1 MNKNLLVLEINE
13 CDFKFFEYG
22 SKKYRYPNIKN
33 FFLSKKTV
41 DTYTNDNQEGYNLDP
56 WVQWVSVHTGKLS
69 KNHKIYRLG
78 EKINKTTDQI
88 WDKLS
93 KKKIK
98 SSIWGAFNS
107 SLRIKKNINLFFPDP
122 WSFKEKAYP
131 NNFNSYLKLPRYYAQ
146 NYPNINKFKITYLAI
161 IFLIKIFL
169 SKNFFYLF
177 KNIFKLFKIFLISG
191 LRSFNLYFF
200 LDLMSLLVIQKS
212 LRTNKSDFT
221 LISLNSFAHYQ
232 HNYWNDKQFE
242 KVYFWYLNE
251 MIKIIE
257 KISKSYNSSLI
268 LNGFS
273 QKKIKNEFYLRPKKP
288 KKFFESLN
296 LNFLNIEP
304 NMTTGAFVYFN
315 SFQDK
320 TKAIEK
326 LRNLKIYNYSLFD
339 IQDFKNSKKIFYNF
353 SLISKKNKYHSKFL
367 EKKNYKNFFKKPV
380 KTSKN
385 VNFSNKDKQVIDSI
399 LKDVIFMKSTS
410 RHISSGKLF
419 YNNFN
424 FMKKDII
431 KNKIHNIKI
440 FNNIFEHFK

>member
-1 MNKNLLVLEINE
+1 MNKNLLLLEINE

-22 SKKYRYPNIKN
+22 SKKYGYPNIKK

-41 DTYTNDNQEGYNLDP
+41 NTYTNDKQEGYNLDP

-98 SSIWGAFNS
+98 CSIWGAFNS
-107 SLRIKKNINLFFPDP
+107 SLKIKKNINFFFPDP
-122 WSFKEKAYP
+122 WSFNEIAYP
-131 NNFNSYLKLPRYYAQ
+131 DNLNSYLRLPRYYAQ
-146 NYPNINKFKITYLAI
+146 NYPKINKLKTIYFGI

-177 KNIFKLFKIFLISG
+177 KNIFPLINIFLISG
-191 LRSFNLYFF
+191 LKSFNLYFF
-200 LDLMSLLVIQKS
+200 LDLMSLLVIQNNLK
-212 LRTNKSDFT
+212 TNKSDFA

-232 HNYWNDKQFE
+232 HNYWNDKKFE
-242 KVYFWYLNE
+242 IIYFWYLNE
-251 MIKIIE
+251 IIKIID
-257 KISKSYNSSLI
+257 KISTSYKSSLI

-273 QKKIKNEFYLRPKKP
+273 QKKIKNEYYLRPKKP
-288 KKFFESLN
+288 KKFFNNLN
-296 LNFLNIEP
+296 LDFLKIEP
-304 NMTTGAFVYFN
+304 NMTTGATVYFN
-315 SFQDK
+315 SFQEK
-320 TKAIEK
+320 TRAIEK

-339 IQDFKNSKKIFYNF
+339 ICDYRNSKKIFYNF
-353 SLISKKNKYHSKFL
+353 SLISKKNKFYSKSL
-367 EKKNYKNFFKKPV
+367 EKKNYKNFFKKPINV
-380 KTSKN
+380 SKN
-385 VNFSNKDKQVIDSI
+385 NIISSKNRMIIESI

-410 RHISSGKLF
+410 RHISNGKLF

-424 FMKKDII
+424 FKKEDII
-431 KNKIHNIKI
+431 RNKIHNIKI
-440 FNNIFEHFK
+440 FNNILNHFK

>member
-1 MNKNLLVLEINE
+1 MNKNLLLLEINE

-22 SKKYRYPNIKN
+22 SKKYGYPNIKK
-33 FFLSKKTV
+33 FFLSKNTL
-41 DTYTNDNQEGYNLDP
+41 DTYTNDNKEGYNLDP

-78 EKINKTTDQI
+78 EKINKNTDQI

-107 SLRIKKNINLFFPDP
+107 SLRLRKSINFFFPDP
-122 WSFKEKAYP
+122 WSFKEEAYP
-131 NNFNSYLKLPRYYAQ
+131 NNLNTFLKLPRYYAQ
-146 NYPNINKFKITYLAI
+146 NYPNINKFKIIYLGI
-161 IFLIKIFL
+161 IFLVKIFL

-177 KNIFKLFKIFLISG
+177 KNIFQLFKIFLISS

-200 LDLMSLLVIQKS
+200 FDLMSLLVINNTLK
-212 LRTNKSDFT
+212 TNRSDFT
-221 LISLNSFAHYQ
+221 LIALNSFAHYQ
-232 HNYWNDKQFE
+232 HNYWNDKKFE
-242 KVYFWYLNE
+242 KIYFWYLNE

-257 KISKSYNSSLI
+257 QISKSYNSSLI

-273 QKKIKNEFYLRPKKP
+273 QKKIKNEYYLRPKKP

-304 NMTTGAFVYFN
+304 NMTTGAIVYFN
-315 SFQDK
+315 SFKDK
-320 TKAIEK
+320 TEAINK
-326 LRNLKIYNYSLFD
+326 LKNIKIYDYSLFD

-353 SLISKKNKYHSKFL
+353 SLISKINKYHSKYL
-367 EKKNYKNFFKKPV
+367 EKKNYKIFFRKPLN
-380 KTSKN
+380 TSKN
-385 VNFSNKDKQVIDSI
+385 YNYSKKDKLIIDSI
-399 LKDVIFMKSTS
+399 LKNVIFMKSTS
-410 RHISSGKLF
+410 RHISKGKLF

-424 FMKKDII
+424 FIKKDII

-440 FNNIFEHFK
+440 FNNILEHFK